1 MVCSYLLWQLSSCK
15 FFAMLARHCDGP
27 RHSCAPHLAHT
38 LCIVYPQTKVT
49 FSHQIPASVRTLC
62 RILSVPPH
70 LIIVSPNWREA
81 SCCGLLSAKC
91 DPAAVPCPSR
101 PRCPMDSA
109 DGFFLVVSRVAE
121 TVENCPK
128 VVLSLVSMETSLC
141 FRD

>member
-62 RILSVPPH
+62 RILSVPPPFYYSIPK
-70 LIIVSPNWREA
+70 LEGGQLLWPAVSQ
-81 SCCGLLSAKC
+81 
-91 DPAAVPCPSR
+91 V
-101 PRCPMDSA
+101 
-109 DGFFLVVSRVAE
+109 
-121 TVENCPK
+121 
-128 VVLSLVSMETSLC
+128 
-141 FRD
+141 